1 MDLSIRD
8 MLRGIYKTTAAEIS
22 WIEVIKNITSHE
34 AGFGHI
40 VELRN
45 FMFNNSLISA
55 FVERWRLRE
64 PETRSFHFP
73 WNVAYHLGLRIEV
86 SQLEVVPET
95 FGNTMDT
102 PCESGMRIYLVLGR
116 HHNQREG
123 SREFIFTDKSATL
136 VSLKQLLLLVD
147 FDRCR
152 QLSSGSAL
160 LAHTYHSLC
169 TVARHNV
176 TDITRCMPL
185 VVSWIYYRFPSFCP
199 LEYNVIRLAGLGQ
212 QSRDR
217 HDGRI
222 QTVHR
227 RINSLAFDQIRY
239 SEEIA
244 REQ

>member
-1 MDLSIRD
+1 
-8 MLRGIYKTTAAEIS
+8 
-22 WIEVIKNITSHE
+22 
-34 AGFGHI
+34 
-40 VELRN
+40 
-45 FMFNNSLISA
+45 
-55 FVERWRLRE
+55 
-64 PETRSFHFP
+64 
-73 WNVAYHLGLRIEV
+73 
-86 SQLEVVPET
+86 
-95 FGNTMDT
+95 MDT

-185 VVSWIYYRFPSFCP
+185 VVSWIYYR
-199 LEYNVIRLAGLGQ
+199 LAGLGQ

-239 SEEIA
+239 VLFSTLFHALVIHF
-244 REQ
+244 